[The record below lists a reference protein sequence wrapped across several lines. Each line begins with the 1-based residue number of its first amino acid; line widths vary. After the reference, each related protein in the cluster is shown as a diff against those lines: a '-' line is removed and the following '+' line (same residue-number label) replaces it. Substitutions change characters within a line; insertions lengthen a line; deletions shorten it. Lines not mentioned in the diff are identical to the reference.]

1 MRKYRRLLPSTSR
14 LVAFVAVAK
23 TGSITAA
30 AEALGLTQA
39 AVSRQ
44 LRELEDFLEQNL
56 ANRTPKG
63 IVLTS
68 AGQRLIADLPTAL
81 DTICDAVEAAIHEGK
96 TPSVTVFCDHSL
108 TTSWLNRRVM
118 EFEGEHPGI
127 NVQVLSSN
135 RPPEAFSGQFDVAV
149 LHGRPETQGQ
159 ESWLIA
165 TDRVFPVCAPSILQ
179 RLPAQPSLRDL
190 LNFPLLE
197 FAPTRRDW
205 LHWPDFLKAHG
216 IDTPPKPK
224 TTFDSYAI
232 AIEAARLGQG
242 ILLGWE
248 IVVAPHLANGAL
260 TAIGPWDMD
269 APGGL
274 RVHFSPRG
282 LSDPARSFAH
292 WLRHPDPFQS
302 LTLPGV

>member
-23 TGSITAA
+23 TSSITVAA
-30 AEALGLTQA
+30 DALGLTQA

-44 LRELEDFLEQNL
+44 LRELEDFLGQRL
-56 ANRTPKG
+56 ANRTAKG

-68 AGQRLIADLPTAL
+68 AGQRLFADITPAL
-81 DTICDAVEAAIHEGK
+81 DKICDAVEGIIQEGR
-96 TPSVTVFCDHSL
+96 TPSVTIFCDHSL
-108 TTSWLNRRVM
+108 TTSWLNRRVI
-118 EFEGEHPGI
+118 EFEGVYPGI
-127 NVQVLSSN
+127 TVQVLSSN
-135 RPPEAFSGQFDVAV
+135 RAPENFVGQFDVAV
-149 LHGRPETQGQ
+149 LHGRPEAQGQ

-165 TDRVFPVCAPSILQ
+165 PDRVFPVCAPSMLK
-179 RLPAQPSLRDL
+179 RLPPKPGLRDL
-190 LNFPLLE
+190 LDFPLID

-216 IDTPPKPK
+216 IGMPPKPK

-248 IVVAPHLANGAL
+248 IVVASHLNSGAL
-260 TAIGPWDMD
+260 TSIGPWEMD

-274 RVHFSPRG
+274 RIHFSPRG
-282 LSDPARSFAH
+282 LSDPARSFAC
-292 WLRHPDPFQS
+292 WVRHAELS
-302 LTLPGV
+302 

>member
-30 AEALGLTQA
+30 ADALGLTQA

-44 LRELEDFLEQNL
+44 LRELEDFLGQNL

-68 AGQRLIADLPTAL
+68 AGQRLIADLPAAL
-81 DTICDAVEAAIHEGK
+81 DMICDAVEATIEEGK
-96 TPSVTVFCDHSL
+96 TPSVTIFCDHSL

-118 EFEGEHPGI
+118 EFEGAHPGI

-135 RPPEAFSGQFDVAV
+135 RPPETFAGQFDVAV
-149 LHGRPETQGQ
+149 LHGRPEAQGQ

-165 TDRVFPVCAPSILQ
+165 ADRVFPVCAPSMLQ
-179 RLPAQPSLRDL
+179 RLPPQPSLSDL
-190 LNFPLLE
+190 LDFPLLE

-216 IDTPPKPK
+216 IGTPPKPK

-248 IVVAPHLANGAL
+248 IVVDPHLSNGAL
-260 TAIGPWDMD
+260 TSIGPWDMD

-292 WLRHPDPFQS
+292 WLRHPDPSQS

>member
-14 LVAFVAVAK
+14 LVAFMAVAK

-30 AEALGLTQA
+30 ADALGLTQT

-44 LRELEDFLEQNL
+44 LRELEDFLGQNL
-56 ANRTPKG
+56 AIRAPKG

-68 AGQRLIADLPTAL
+68 AGQRLIADLPAAL
-81 DTICDAVEAAIHEGK
+81 DTICDAVEATIQEGR
-96 TPSVTVFCDHSL
+96 TPSVTVFYDHSL

-118 EFEGEHPGI
+118 DFEGEHPGI

-135 RPPEAFSGQFDVAV
+135 RPPETFAGQFDVAV

-165 TDRVFPVCAPSILQ
+165 PDRVFPVCAPSMLHE
-179 RLPAQPSLRDL
+179 LPAKPSLRDL
-190 LNFPLLE
+190 LDFPLLE
-197 FAPTRRDW
+197 FAPTLRDW

-216 IDTPPKPK
+216 IDTLPKPK

-248 IVVAPHLANGAL
+248 IVVDPHLKNGTL
-260 TAIGPWDMD
+260 TSIGPWEMD

-274 RVHFSPRG
+274 RIHFSPRG

-292 WLRHPDPFQS
+292 WLRHPELSQS
-302 LTLPGV
+302 LTLPGA

>member
-30 AEALGLTQA
+30 ADALGLTQA

-44 LRELEDFLEQNL
+44 LRELEDFLGHNL
-56 ANRTPKG
+56 AIRAPKG

-68 AGQRLIADLPTAL
+68 AGQRLIAELPAAL
-81 DTICDAVEAAIHEGK
+81 DMICDAVEATMQEGR
-96 TPSVTVFCDHSL
+96 TPSATVFCDHSL

-118 EFEGEHPGI
+118 EFEVDHPGI

-135 RPPEAFSGQFDVAV
+135 RPPETFAGQFDVAV
-149 LHGRPETQGQ
+149 LHGRPEAQGQ

-165 TDRVFPVCAPSILQ
+165 ADRVFPVCAPSMLHE
-179 RLPAQPSLRDL
+179 LPAKPSLRDL
-190 LNFPLLE
+190 LDFPLLE

-242 ILLGWE
+242 ILLGWKA
-248 IVVAPHLANGAL
+248 VVDPHLSDGSL
-260 TAIGPWDMD
+260 TAIGPWDME

-274 RVHFSPRG
+274 RIHFSPRN
-282 LSDPARSFAH
+282 LTEHARDFAQ
-292 WLRHPDPFQS
+292 WLRQPDPSQS
-302 LTLPGV
+302 LTLPDV